1 MIDMGGA
8 KDGGE
13 TFRCDTKFKNA
24 ILLAAGKRDM
34 TKSEFIR
41 AGVEI
46 LMAIPP
52 MDKDKLREI
61 TEVIRKI
68 FVILEKL

>member
-1 MIDMGGA
+1 MSDMGGA
-8 KDGGE
+8 KEDGE
-13 TFRCDTKFKNA
+13 TFRCDAKFKEE
-24 ILLAAGKRDM
+24 LRAAAAERDV

-52 MDKDKLREI
+52 MDKDSLRERAE
-61 TEVIRKI
+61 TIRKI